1 MDSHTIPSAVLTAFN
16 VSPDARIETISGGK
30 VNATWLVESNE
41 GKYILQSIS
50 AVFSEDMITESTKI
64 LDELIVTGWDVP
76 KILRT
81 HDNLPFYSDEGLTW
95 RLSMFI
101 DSDEA
106 LPELSPQLLT
116 ECGTLLASLHRS
128 LNNIHISINPTLPHY
143 REHTYHLEHLAERVD
158 SLADDASSLAATTL
172 EAFRSLD
179 LAHED
184 SPKQLIHA
192 DPKINN
198 ILFRDKK
205 PYTYIDWDTIMVHSP
220 YIDIGDFLRS
230 LTKEMKGSALHDLVV
245 AFCQGYYDSTD
256 LTCGNFEE
264 FYNNAIT
271 SAQTIALENTAR
283 YLSDIVDQSH
293 WKWDENKYDSHEDAM
308 VDQATKTW
316 NVYTELAAL
325 HSR

>member
-1 MDSHTIPSAVLTAFN
+1 VASQTIPSTVFAAFN
-16 VSPDARIETISGGK
+16 ISPDSEIQVISGGK
-30 VNATWLVESNE
+30 INSTWLVKSDEQ
-41 GKYILQSIS
+41 KYILQSINVVY
-50 AVFSEDMITESTKI
+50 ANDMVEESTRV
-64 LDELIVTGWDVP
+64 LDTLIEMGWDVP
-76 KILRT
+76 LIVRT
-81 HDNLPFYSDEGLTW
+81 SVGTASYAEGAVTW
-95 RLSMFI
+95 RLSLFI

-106 LPELSPQLLT
+106 LPEITMGLMEQ
-116 ECGTLLASLHRS
+116 CGTLLAQLHVSLS
-128 LNNIHISINPTLPHY
+128 KLTLTINPTLPHY
-143 REHTYHLEHLAERVD
+143 REHAYHISQLSSRIESLPKSTVD
-158 SLADDASSLAATTL
+158 MATAVVST
-172 EAFRSLD
+172 FDSLD
-179 LAHED
+179 LTHED

-192 DPKINN
+192 DPKMNN

-245 AFCQGYYDSTD
+245 AFCKGYYDSTN
-256 LTCGNFEE
+256 LTYGSFDE
-264 FYNNAIT
+264 FYNHAIT